1 MVGCVS
7 ESDGALGLVRVQTS
21 ELKASVVEVRVYDV
35 CVTVLVGMEITGWYA
50 AEEGPICGAVDNSG
64 AADSGGVL
72 LGVCTSVAVVSMGC
86 DTATGAGLGDS
97 AGTVAAKESI
107 YVCSRLQ
114 NSM

>member
-7 ESDGALGLVRVQTS
+7 ESDGALGFVRVQTS

-50 AEEGPICGAVDNSG
+50 AEEGPICGGVDNSG

-72 LGVCTSVAVVSMGC
+72 LDVCTSVAVVSMGC

-107 YVCSRLQ
+107 YVCSRL
-114 NSM
+114 